1 MKNAAGVVNYFLF
14 NKSLFYPLPAPAPI
28 PQGAILLRLAT
39 NGASTQVSCACWG
52 GAGRG
57 MRSVQRTQAQARQT
71 GRPRGNK
78 FCRAGQGESVCAPR
92 GPRPQGTADA
102 RHGHSTLYAVGEWE
116 NAIAAF
122 QKRIDMGGWYEE
134 VFQSMLDQG
143 RALVRLGRDPTPRLR
158 AAFEY
163 CPWRAEPLYELAM
176 WHDDQANKCEG
187 GPPFPEACRMSH
199 RAAGYAVAKV
209 AAALPRPDRDGLFV
223 WGQMYD
229 YQASLQKAVHAYYLA
244 EGAIGVLED
253 GVATNAALAAR
264 FPGKPP
270 YAANA
275 PLFEGLVRRFYA
287 NAPGR
292 VPPGAAA

>member
-1 MKNAAGVVNYFLF
+1 
-14 NKSLFYPLPAPAPI
+14 
-28 PQGAILLRLAT
+28 
-39 NGASTQVSCACWG
+39 
-52 GAGRG
+52 
-57 MRSVQRTQAQARQT
+57 
-71 GRPRGNK
+71 
-78 FCRAGQGESVCAPR
+78 
-92 GPRPQGTADA
+92 
-102 RHGHSTLYAVGEWE
+102 VGEWE

-134 VFQSMLDQG
+134 VFQWMLDQG
-143 RALVRLGRDPTPRLR
+143 RALVRLGRDPTPRLC

-163 CPWRAEPLYELAM
+163 CPWRAETLYELAM

-244 EGAIGVLED
+244 EGAIGVL
-253 GVATNAALAAR
+253 GGRGGHQRRPGGPLPGQAT
-264 FPGKPP
+264 
-270 YAANA
+270 
-275 PLFEGLVRRFYA
+275 VRRKRA
-287 NAPGR
+287 SARGAG
-292 VPPGAAA
+292 PPVLRKCAWAGAAWRGGLIFSWKVKRAAVGAGVGHLTSNDRERGLE